1 MSLCQENKAENASLS
16 QLGTV
21 TTSNNALARM
31 SLSIAPTS
39 SQANVKRRAPWALG
53 QYRVEG
59 TA

>member
-31 SLSIAPTS
+31 SPSKDIIVNRSDIFT
-39 SQANVKRRAPWALG
+39 G
-53 QYRVEG
+53 QR
-59 TA
+59 